1 MTFKF
6 RMSRQIAACV
16 VTVTLAAV
24 TAAFAMGLAQ
34 PDPATSGALGPD
46 WQCTRIAFVFT
57 SCTRVTGLRLAGATE
72 GKAPSCPKSWRNALG
87 LLR

>member
-6 RMSRQIAACV
+6 HMSRKIAACAV
-16 VTVTLAAV
+16 AVTLVAV

-34 PDPATSGALGPD
+34 PEPVASGVLGPD

-57 SCTRVTGLRLAGATE
+57 SCTRVVRLKLAGAPE
-72 GKAPSCPKSWRNALG
+72 GKASSCPRSWRAVLG
-87 LLR
+87 LR

>member
-16 VTVTLAAV
+16 VAVALTAV

-34 PDPATSGALGPD
+34 PDPVASGALGPD

-57 SCTRVTGLRLAGATE
+57 SCTRVVRLKLAGATE
-72 GKAPSCPKSWRNALG
+72 GKAPSCPWSWRAALG

>member
-1 MTFKF
+1 MTFKY
-6 RMSRQIAACV
+6 RMSRQVAACV

-34 PDPATSGALGPD
+34 PDPVASGALGPD
-46 WQCTRIAFVFT
+46 WQCTRLAFVFT
-57 SCTRVTGLRLAGATE
+57 SCTRVARLKLAGASE
-72 GKAPSCPKSWRNALG
+72 GEAPSCRRSWRAALG

>member
-16 VTVTLAAV
+16 LTVTVAAV

-34 PDPATSGALGPD
+34 PDPVTSGALGPD

-57 SCTRVTGLRLAGATE
+57 SCSRVTRLKLAGATE
-72 GKAPSCPKSWRNALG
+72 GTAPSCPRSWRNALG